1 MKKTTL
7 LLLLF
12 VFATTI
18 SSGQQFTIKG
28 KVVDSKTEKPLPFV
42 NITADDEK
50 TGTATDIDGSFTLTL
65 KPGQHQLNFSFI
77 GYEKKSATVNPQ
89 TGYIKISMV
98 ETTSELLEVTIF
110 PGENPA
116 HRIIRK
122 AVANKAKNNPENLPS
137 FTYKTYSKF
146 TATIDNDTA
155 ANAMDTL
162 PQAANMDSLIA
173 ELESEKDT
181 SADSSKTDIVALMQ
195 KQYLF
200 MMETVTERKYLPP
213 SRDNETV
220 LATRT
225 SGFKNPLFSL
235 LITQLQSFS
244 FYNDYITIAGE
255 DFLNPITK
263 GSTNRYFFLIEDT
276 TYNSDED
283 TVFVISY
290 RPKPN
295 YGFKPLKGVVYIN
308 TSDWAIQ
315 SVIAEPVENQGTRI
329 SIEQRYKPYAPH
341 IWFPD
346 QLSAVIHFGSMKI
359 NEFTPVARV
368 RTYLNDVKVGED
380 IAKKDISRAQ
390 VTIDELAVTD
400 ADKILA
406 QYRVDTLSAKE
417 ERTYTWLDSVSS
429 AENLDR
435 DLQILLTLA
444 QGKIPLWY
452 FDIDLNRL
460 ATFNDYEGFRLGL
473 GAHTNARFSR
483 WFKVGG
489 FFGYGFKDEVLKYG
503 YDAEATIH
511 KYTNL
516 KLKAGYEF
524 DIFET
529 GGIDFIQ
536 RPTQGF
542 FADNYRRLF
551 IPQWDETSRYYTSLT
566 FDPTPKT
573 HLKIQAQRENR
584 YTVGD
589 YFFDADNANEAILEN
604 GFNYFEVITGLQY
617 TPKERYVEGP
627 SFGKLAFDVGY
638 PIIFLQY
645 TRGIAGAL
653 DSEFDYD
660 KIDLRL
666 EHRKKTLRLGE
677 SSLQIQGGT
686 VFQDLPYSKMYVGTA
701 NGIVSNVFW
710 KRSFSLA
717 DRNSFET
724 MRFNEFLS
732 DTYGHIMF
740 RQDFK
745 SLLFRREEFAPHIEL
760 VARALWGTLRS
771 PEKHYGLN
779 SKSPDK
785 GYYEAGLEL
794 NKLYSENLL
803 SIGLGFYYRMG
814 PYTLPTFQE
823 NFALKI
829 TSKYSF

>member
-7 LLLLF
+7 LLVLLTL
-12 VFATTI
+12 VLTSAT
-18 SSGQQFTIKG
+18 GQQFTIIG
-28 KVVDSKTEKPLPFV
+28 KVVDSQTNKPLPFV
-42 NITADDEK
+42 NITADDER
-50 TGTATDIDGSFTLTL
+50 TGTATDIDGSFSLTLTQ
-65 KPGQHQLNFSFI
+65 GQHQLYFSFI
-77 GYEKKSATVNPQ
+77 GYEKKTVEVNPQ
-89 TGYIKISMV
+89 TGILRVSMV
-98 ETTSELLEVTIF
+98 EAVSELQEVTIF

-122 AVANKAKNNPENLPS
+122 AVANKEKNNPENLPS

-146 TATIDNDTA
+146 TATIDNDTS
-155 ANAMDTL
+155 ANATDTV

-173 ELESEKDT
+173 EMEAERDT
-181 SADSSKTDIVALMQ
+181 TADTNKVDLVALMQ
-195 KQYLF
+195 QQYLF

-263 GSTNRYFFLIEDT
+263 GSTNRYFFLLEDT
-276 TYNSDED
+276 TYNSNED
-283 TVFVISY
+283 TVFIISY

-346 QLSAVIHFGSMKI
+346 QLSAVIHFGSFKI
-359 NEFTPVARV
+359 NEFTPVAHV

-406 QYRVDTLSAKE
+406 KYRVDTLTGKE
-417 ERTYTWLDSVSS
+417 ARTYTWLDSISD

-452 FDIDLNRL
+452 FDLDINRL
-460 ATFNDYEGFRLGL
+460 VTYNDYEGFRLGL

-489 FFGYGFKDEVLKYG
+489 FFGYGLKDEVLKYG
-503 YDAEATIH
+503 YDAQATLH

-516 KLKAGYEF
+516 KLKVGYEF

-573 HLKIQAQRENR
+573 HLKIKAQRENR
-584 YTVGD
+584 YTVGN
-589 YFFDADNANEAILEN
+589 YFFDAENTSDAILQN

-627 SFGKLAFDVGY
+627 GFGKLAFDVGY
-638 PIIFLQY
+638 PKIFLQY
-645 TRGIAGAL
+645 TRGIAGAF

-666 EHRKKTLRLGE
+666 EHRKKTLRFGE
-677 SSLQIQGGT
+677 SSIQIQGGT

-701 NGIVSNVFW
+701 NGIVSNDFW

-732 DTYGHIMF
+732 DTYGHIMI

-760 VARALWGTLRS
+760 VARAMWGSLRS

-779 SKSPDK
+779 SKAPDK

-803 SIGLGFYYRMG
+803 AIGLGFYYRMG
-814 PYTLPTFQE
+814 PYSLPTFAE